1 MQVVAAFL
9 PLRSYKTKRKISP
22 NYNVPFKVMA
32 HIINVC
38 NLSFACIDD
47 VFLIGS
53 LKYGVRIIA
62 VNVIYSSNTAYKFN
76 LK

>member
-22 NYNVPFKVMA
+22 NYNGPFKMMA
-32 HIINVC
+32 HIIDVC
-38 NLSFACIDD
+38 NLSFAYIDD

-53 LKYGVRIIA
+53 LK
-62 VNVIYSSNTAYKFN
+62 
-76 LK
+76 